1 MNRYYPHT
9 IIAQEGWPF
18 IIGGLLASVLMT
30 LLCGWWSVPFWLFV
44 LFCLQFFRDPARDIP
59 DTPDAVLCPADG
71 RIVVVEKSTDPYRHT
86 EALKISVFMNVF
98 NVHSQRA
105 PAHGKITHVEY
116 NAGKFL
122 NAALDKASSENER
135 NAVLMTTEQGHDITF
150 VQVAGL
156 VARRILCYAKAGESM
171 VRGER
176 YGFIRFGSRV
186 DVYLPVDAVANVAI
200 GDKVRASETILAYF
214 AQDGEKSEGEGENT
228 AAPKAAETSKAVA
241 ESRLKAD
248 MEAKAEAE
256 KAARLAAE
264 AEEKARLEAEAKA
277 QAEAEEQARAEAEAK
292 AKAEAEEQ
300 ARLEAEAKAQAEAEE
315 QARLEAEAKAQAEAE
330 EQARLEAEAKAQA
343 EAEEQAR
350 LEAEAKAQAEAEEQA
365 RLEAEAKAQAEAEEQ
380 ARLQAEAEAQAAAE
394 EQARLEAEAQAA
406 LEKAARLE
414 AEAQAEAEE
423 LARLQAVQSQVAAQT
438 PELVQSNGADDAQQ
452 LARVA
457 AENAFAAP
465 QQAEQDAAAE
475 SFRRS
480 EEEALAEIAARAPIV
495 RREVFASVPEPWQTI
510 EPSEIIIKTEVKK

>member
-135 NAVLMTTEQGHDITF
+135 NAVLMTTEQGHEITF

-300 ARLEAEAKAQAEAEE
+300 ARLEAEAKVQAEAEE
-315 QARLEAEAKAQAEAE
+315 QARLQAEAE
-330 EQARLEAEAKAQA
+330 ARAA
-343 EAEEQAR
+343 AEEQAR

-380 ARLQAEAEAQAAAE
+380 ARLQAEAEARAAAE

-423 LARLQAVQSQVAAQT
+423 LVRLQAEQSQVAVQT

>member
-135 NAVLMTTEQGHDITF
+135 NAVLMTTEQGHEITF

-315 QARLEAEAKAQAEAE
+315 QARLQAEAE
-330 EQARLEAEAKAQA
+330 ARAA
-343 EAEEQAR
+343 AEEQAR

-380 ARLQAEAEAQAAAE
+380 ARLQAEAEARAAAE

-423 LARLQAVQSQVAAQT
+423 LVRLQAEQSQVAVQT